1 MHMGDVMRCVLLVPP
16 YLKELRRRV
25 FKEMMEEMGQDV
37 ANVSCDAPPH
47 GFYRHVD
54 DICWKNQTPEVTKML
69 LDLFRRFI
77 KHDDKKAK
85 TGTRK
90 LIHFFVS
97 YVQYKKTE
105 RWAQG
110 RSDAK
115 DIRGW
120 EEMKS
125 DHKSTTTCA

>member
-1 MHMGDVMRCVLLVPP
+1 MHMGDAIRCVLLVPP

-25 FKEMMEEMGQDV
+25 FKEMMEEMGQDHV

-54 DICWKNQTPEVTKML
+54 DICWKNQTPEATKML

-77 KHDDKKAK
+77 KHEDKKAK

-90 LIHFFVS
+90 LTHLFVS

-105 RWAQG
+105 RWAQC
-110 RSDAK
+110 RYDAK
-115 DIRGW
+115 GIRGW
-120 EEMKS
+120 EETKNGR
-125 DHKSTTTCA
+125 